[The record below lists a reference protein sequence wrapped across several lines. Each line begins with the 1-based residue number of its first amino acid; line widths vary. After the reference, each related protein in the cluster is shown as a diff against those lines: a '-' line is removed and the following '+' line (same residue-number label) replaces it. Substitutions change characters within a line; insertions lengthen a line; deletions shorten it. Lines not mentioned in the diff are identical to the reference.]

1 MRIVVLTGMS
11 GSGKTNALRAL
22 EDSGYYAID
31 NLPVPL
37 IERVVALFSGP
48 EGRIERLA
56 LVVDARTIGQG
67 ALDGSG
73 DLEYVPASLQRF
85 RDAGHEVDLV
95 FLDAS
100 DDILVRRYSETR
112 RRHPLGAD
120 GSVRDGIL
128 TERRLLADL
137 RASATLALETSE
149 MSVHDLR
156 REVQHRLGSR
166 GDDDAPNLRVT
177 AMSFGF
183 KHGIPTEAD
192 LVFDVRFLPNP
203 HFVPELRP
211 KTGQDE
217 DVAEFVL
224 ERPETQGFLERL
236 HGLLEFLLP
245 QYEREGKA
253 YLTIAFGCTGGRHRS
268 VALAIQLAEWLG
280 ERGFPGRVMHR
291 DVGR

>member
-37 IERVVALFSGP
+37 IERVVELFSGP
-48 EGRIERLA
+48 EGPVERLA
-56 LVVDARTIGQG
+56 LVVDARTMGQG
-67 ALDGSG
+67 EGSG
-73 DLEYVPASLQRF
+73 DLSFVPQALQRF
-85 RDAGHEVDLV
+85 RDAGHRVELLYLDTLDEV
-95 FLDAS
+95 
-100 DDILVRRYSETR
+100 LVRRFSETR

-120 GSVRDGIL
+120 GSVRDGIR
-128 TERRLLADL
+128 TERGLLAHL
-137 RASATLALETSE
+137 ETSATLRLDTSE

-156 REVQHRLGSR
+156 REVQQRYGER
-166 GDDDAPNLRVT
+166 GDDDAPQLRVT

-183 KHGIPTEAD
+183 KHGVPSEAD
-192 LVFDVRFLPNP
+192 LVLDVRFLPNP
-203 HFVPELRP
+203 YFVPELRP
-211 KTGQDE
+211 RTGQDPA
-217 DVAEFVL
+217 VSSFVL
-224 ERPETQGFLERL
+224 ERDETREFQGHVHRM
-236 HGLLEFLLP
+236 LEFLLP

-268 VALAIQLAEWLG
+268 VALTVELARWLG
-280 ERGFPGRVMHR
+280 ERGFPGRVVHR